1 MEEVLRYLE
10 MKNHFYEKFYTITL
24 RFIEQT
30 ARDEWEDMTLF
41 LDNRERILNIIH
53 TFDYKI
59 AQHFQGLSLTS
70 EDLEIYR
77 NRVKSLMDTRE
88 ELGKRIITLDLE
100 LISKMEDI
108 KTETIRDLK
117 RSVETS
123 QQIGSFA
130 PLPKRA
136 PKPRTDV

>member
-10 MKNHFYEKFYTITL
+10 MKNHFYEKFYAITV

-30 ARDEWEDMTLF
+30 ARDEWDDMSLF

-59 AQHFQGLSLTS
+59 AQHFQGVSLTS
-70 EDLEIYR
+70 DDLDIYR
-77 NRVKSLMDTRE
+77 SRVKSLMDTRE
-88 ELGKRIITLDLE
+88 ELGKRIISLDLE
-100 LISKMEDI
+100 LISKMEEI

-123 QQIGSFA
+123 QQIGSFT
-130 PLPKRA
+130 PMPKRA